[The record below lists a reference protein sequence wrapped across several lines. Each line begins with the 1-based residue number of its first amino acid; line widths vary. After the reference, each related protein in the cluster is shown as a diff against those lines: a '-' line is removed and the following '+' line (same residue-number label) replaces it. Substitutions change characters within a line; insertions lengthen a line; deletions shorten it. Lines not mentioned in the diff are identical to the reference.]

1 MDATNRALM
10 HVTRLDILGFF
21 EGIGGWLVR
30 SVLKSIKSLRMWSR
44 VQKDN
49 RALLN
54 MSDHMLK
61 DIGISRDDGMH
72 GGRKALW

>member
-10 HVTRLDILGFF
+10 NVSGLDILGLF
-21 EGIGGWLVR
+21 EGIGRWLLR
-30 SVLKSIKSLRMWSR
+30 AGLNPIKAIRMWSR
-44 VQKDN
+44 VQRDS

-61 DIGISRDDGMH
+61 DIGISREDVRH
-72 GGRKALW
+72 GGWKELW